1 MYPAGLQTGLA
12 LGHGSLLA
20 LHVHALGTDR
30 VTRKLAKGSHVGVD
44 IAIVVVVV
52 RGLTLEKYL

>member
-20 LHVHALGTDR
+20 LHVHDLGTDR
-30 VTRKLAKGSHVGVD
+30 VTRKLVKGSRVCVD
-44 IAIVVVVV
+44 IATGVVVVL
-52 RGLTLEKYL
+52 GMTLEKYL